1 MIDIL
6 LYSSL
11 AVCLAV
17 ILVMYRQNSISPS
30 FIKIVSRLIKMNEV
44 DGSDPSLFI
53 KNLEAFLSRLG
64 VSDYG
69 YYIHYLNT
77 EYYRPKK
84 SGRDSVT
91 KFVYTAD
98 YTVFVE
104 LVPRFAPLRQNN
116 KVRMLTEVI
125 FMIIMSDISIQ
136 TKAAEKAFR
145 KSYEL
150 QAFINHDVKNLIQ
163 FVNVLEHNLK
173 DIDEGELK
181 DYMRL
186 VRYLK
191 KGIPGLKHRSDKI
204 LSALSSTM
212 PEPEGLPEDV
222 PVVELARAIADSY
235 DVELNTSTPRD
246 MIIRVNR
253 KILSIIFDN
262 IIKNFYDKSIME
274 RGISFY
280 LDAVETSDGV
290 TVTLGDTGTLIP
302 DCERIFEP
310 FFSGRAGGL
319 GIGLFHCRNV
329 AESMGCR
336 LRAENT
342 DMGPQFIL
350 ELRKM

>member
-1 MIDIL
+1 MIDLL

-11 AVCLAV
+11 AVSLAV
-17 ILVMYRQNSISPS
+17 ILFMYRQNSISPS
-30 FIKIVSRLIKMNEV
+30 FINIISRLIKMNEL
-44 DGSDPSLFI
+44 DGSDPSLFVR
-53 KNLEAFLSRLG
+53 NLDAFLSRLG
-64 VSDYG
+64 ITDYG
-69 YYIHYLNT
+69 YYINYLNT
-77 EYYRPKK
+77 EYYRPKR
-84 SGRDSVT
+84 SERDSVV

-116 KVRMLTEVI
+116 RARMLTEII
-125 FMIIMSDISIQ
+125 FMIILSDISIQ
-136 TKAAEKAFR
+136 TKSAEKAFR

-163 FVNVLEHNLK
+163 FVNVLEHNLNE
-173 DIDEGELK
+173 INEGEHK
-181 DYMRL
+181 DYVRL

-222 PVVELARAIADSY
+222 RIVELAKAIADSY
-235 DVELNTSTPRD
+235 DVEMNTSTPHD
-246 MIIRVNR
+246 MVVRADK

-262 IIKNFYDKSIME
+262 IIKNFYDKRVTE
-274 RGISFY
+274 RGISFFM
-280 LDAVETSDGV
+280 DAVDSGGRV
-290 TVTLGDTGTLIP
+290 IVTLGDTGSLIP

-310 FFSGRAGGL
+310 FFSGKSGGL

-329 AESMGCR
+329 AESTGSR

-342 DMGPQFIL
+342 EVGPQFIL
-350 ELRKM
+350 ELKKM